1 MTRYKSTPLYG
12 GALVAD
18 LPDKFADVSKLRE
31 VPDNQEVWID
41 SDGFTSIIFDIT
53 ERVGPAGSSPEIDG
67 RAMTTHLEELVGED
81 IDTVKVW
88 NTTETS
94 FSRLRCVKS
103 HTLVPSTLFF
113 DGNTAALARA
123 RRQNDSTDV
132 PAYTLIAT
140 QTPHAKSGSK
150 SGSSAPDFTAIILT
164 LLRLEKESTDILVTI
179 NVPHI
184 KGEYDEADVDLELGK
199 QGKLIGDAVEYA
211 ARIWETFKVK
221 DWTLFQEV

>member
-1 MTRYKSTPLYG
+1 MTRYKSTSLYG
-12 GALVAD
+12 GALVSD
-18 LPDKFADVSKLRE
+18 LPEKFADVSKLRE

-67 RAMTTHLEELVGED
+67 RAMTTHLEELVGEN

-94 FSRLRCVKS
+94 FSRLS
-103 HTLVPSTLFF
+103 P
-113 DGNTAALARA
+113 
-123 RRQNDSTDV
+123 DV

-140 QTPHAKSGSK
+140 QTPHAQSGSK